1 MRFGHIRARFDTH
14 TKTKEA
20 ERDMTIKRRDFIKK
34 AGTGAAGVAT
44 LGACSSGEG
53 SADSS
58 QAGGISGPRVEWR
71 LATSFPPSLD
81 ILHGAGVRVAE
92 RVAAL
97 TNGNFTIRVYAAGEI
112 VPALQVMDAVMQG
125 TVQCGVSPGYY
136 YIGKNPALAFDT
148 AIPFGLS
155 TRQQYA
161 WMMKGGG
168 LELMNNIYSDFGII
182 SFPCNSTGGQMGG
195 WFREPVNSLSEL
207 AGLRFRIPGIGGEIM
222 SRLGVTV
229 QNLGAAEI
237 YPALERG
244 AIDATEWV
252 GPYDDEKLGFYQVAK
267 NYYYPGWWEPG
278 VTMGLLISQEAFNE
292 LPVSYQEVLKSVAG
306 ETFADRLASYDNA
319 NPLALQRL
327 VNDHG
332 VTVREYPQDIMDAA
346 WRESNA
352 YLEEQSAAD
361 AGFRE
366 VWESYRTFRDA
377 QWSYA
382 NGNELAYQV
391 SAFGRV

>member
-1 MRFGHIRARFDTH
+1 
-14 TKTKEA
+14 
-20 ERDMTIKRRDFIKK
+20 MTIRRRDFLKK
-34 AGTGAAGVAT
+34 AGTGAAGVAA
-44 LGACSSGEG
+44 LGACGGEAAEG
-53 SADSS
+53 GGA
-58 QAGGISGPRVEWR
+58 QAGGIDGPRVNWR

-81 ILHGAGVRVAE
+81 LLHGAGVRVAR
-92 RVAAL
+92 RVSEL
-97 TNGNFTIRVYAAGEI
+97 TGGRFTMRVYAAGEI

-161 WMMKGGG
+161 WMTHGGG
-168 LELMNNIYSDFGII
+168 LDLINSIYADFGVT
-182 SFPCNSTGGQMGG
+182 SFVCNSTGGQMGG
-195 WFREPVNSLSEL
+195 WFRNPVNSLAEL
-207 AGLRFRIPGIGGEIM
+207 AGMRFRIPGIGGEIM

-229 QNLGAAEI
+229 QNLGAPEI

-278 VTMGLLISQEAFNE
+278 VTMGLLISLDAFNE
-292 LPVSYQEVLKSVAG
+292 LPPAYQEILKAVCG
-306 ETFADRLASYDNA
+306 ETFADRLAAYDNA

-327 VNDHG
+327 VRDHG
-332 VTVREYPQDIMDAA
+332 VVVREYAADIMDAA

-352 YLEEQSAAD
+352 YLEEQSSAD
-361 AGFRE
+361 ATFRR
-366 VWESYRTFRDA
+366 VYESYKAFRDT

-382 NGNELAYQV
+382 KGNELAYQV
-391 SAFGRV
+391 SAFNRV

>member
-1 MRFGHIRARFDTH
+1 
-14 TKTKEA
+14 
-20 ERDMTIKRRDFIKK
+20 MTIKRRDFLKK
-34 AGTGAAGVAT
+34 AGTGAAGVAA
-44 LGACSSGEG
+44 LGACSSGETG
-53 SADSS
+53 GPSAGAS
-58 QAGGISGPRVEWR
+58 GGIDGPRVNWR
-71 LATSFPPSLD
+71 LATSFPPSTD
-81 ILHGAGVRVAE
+81 ILHGAGIRVAQ
-92 RVAAL
+92 RVSDL
-97 TNGNFTIRVYAAGEI
+97 TGGRFTMRVYAAGEI

-161 WMMKGGG
+161 WMQYGGG
-168 LELMNNIYSDFGII
+168 LDLVNRIYAEFGVI
-182 SFPCNSTGGQMGG
+182 SFVCNSTGGQMGG

-278 VTMGLLISQEAFNE
+278 VTMGLLISLDAYNE
-292 LPVSYQEVLKSVAG
+292 LPEAYQQILQAVCG
-306 ETFADRLASYDNA
+306 ETFADRLAAYDNA

-327 VNDHG
+327 INEHG
-332 VTVREYPQDIMDAA
+332 VEVREYPRDIMDAA

-352 YLEEQSAAD
+352 YLEEPSADD
-361 AGFRE
+361 ATFRE
-366 VWESYRTFRDA
+366 VYESYRAFRDV

-382 NGNELAYQV
+382 KGNELAYQV